1 MRRELSVWRGPF
13 GTMHPWRHDLESVV
27 NDFFSSRGW
36 PGVRTGMPSEASFR
50 IDSYVADNRLHIKAD
65 LPVVEPQDVEIAL
78 DGNRLTVK
86 GERKAE
92 HEDKNGGYFHQERSY
107 GSFARSFI
115 LPKDIDAEKIEA
127 SAKNGTLEV
136 VVPFPE
142 EVKPR
147 RIPIDV
153 KPEIATD
160 AASD

>member
-36 PGVRTGMPSEASFR
+36 PAMRPGMPPEASFR
-50 IDSYVADNRLHIKAD
+50 IDSYVDDNTLRIKAD
-65 LPVVEPQDVEIAL
+65 LPGVEPEDVEIAL
-78 DGNRLTVK
+78 EGNRLTVK

-92 HEDKNGGYFHQERSY
+92 HEEKRGDYFHQERSY
-107 GSFARSFI
+107 GSFARSFV
-115 LPKDIDAEKIEA
+115 LPKGIDAEKIEA

-142 EVKPR
+142 EAKPK
-147 RIPIDV
+147 RIPVDV
-153 KPEIATD
+153 KTEVGTE